1 MAGKPNMIPR
11 IPGPLKNY
19 SFEEEGESFSS
30 TTASGV
36 FEDSESGPST
46 SAAVA
51 LSDALT
57 SAAELVGSA
66 LGAGGLG
73 TDLETLLALAGFALA
88 DVFLEVASA
97 SAFFRRA
104 K

>member
-1 MAGKPNMIPR
+1 MISR
-11 IPGPLKNY
+11 IPGPFKNY
-19 SFEEEGESFSS
+19 SFEEEGASFSS
-30 TTASGV
+30 TTTSGV
-36 FEDSESGPST
+36 FEASESGPRT

-57 SAAELVGSA
+57 SATELVGSA
-66 LGAGGLG
+66 LGAGRFG